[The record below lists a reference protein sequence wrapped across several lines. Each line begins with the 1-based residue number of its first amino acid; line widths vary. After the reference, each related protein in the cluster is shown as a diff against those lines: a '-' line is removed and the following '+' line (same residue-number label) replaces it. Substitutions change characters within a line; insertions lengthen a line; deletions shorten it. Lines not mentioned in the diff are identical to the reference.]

1 MSYFTLPASLSALR
15 NRNFRLFFSGQAISL
30 IGTWMQRIAISW
42 LVYSMTQ
49 SAFMLG
55 LVAFA
60 GQIPILFLS
69 PYAGAFT
76 DRHSRYKTLLVTQ
89 IASMLQAGMLAWVVW
104 TDVYNIELII
114 VLSVLL
120 GVINA
125 FDTPSRQS
133 LMIVLVEDKKDLPNA
148 IALNSTMVTMARL
161 LGPVVAGILLSRYGE
176 DVCFMLNFLS
186 FLTVI
191 VSLLFMK
198 IKEPERPPNTEPIWV
213 GLKEGYQYLKGNR
226 GIRSVI
232 LLTAMISFFVMP
244 YTTLLPVYA
253 STVFKGDVTTFSWL
267 NSFAGLGA
275 LIGAVYMAMR
285 KSRASL
291 LRLITYSAAVF
302 CVGLMAFSYTT
313 NFYLALFFIVIAEV
327 GMLIEIASSNTYI
340 QTHVE
345 ERMRGRVLSY
355 YVMAFLGM
363 MPIGG
368 LVIGA
373 LAQAMGA
380 PFTLM
385 AEGFCGVGAVLVFRY
400 VLLPKPAQHQR
411 VMEKALG

>member
-1 MSYFTLPASLSALR
+1 
-15 NRNFRLFFSGQAISL
+15 
-30 IGTWMQRIAISW
+30 MQRIAISW

-49 SAFMLG
+49 SALMLG

-60 GQIPILFLS
+60 GQIPVLFLS

-76 DRHSRYKTLLVTQ
+76 DRHSRYQTLLVTQ
-89 IASMLQAGMLAWVVW
+89 IASMLQAGALAWIVW
-104 TDVYNIELII
+104 TDIYNIEWII
-114 VLSVLL
+114 VLSVML
-120 GVINA
+120 GIINA

-133 LMIVLVEDKKDLPNA
+133 LMIVLIEDKKDLPNA

-161 LGPVVAGILLSRYGE
+161 LGPVVAGFLLSRYGE
-176 DVCFMLNFLS
+176 DICFILNFLS
-186 FLTVI
+186 FFTVI
-191 VSLLFMK
+191 ISLLIMK

-244 YTTLLPVYA
+244 YTTLLPIYA

-285 KSRASL
+285 KSKGSL
-291 LRLITYSAAVF
+291 LRLITYSAMIF
-302 CVGLMAFSYTT
+302 SGGLILFSYTS
-313 NFYLALFFIVIAEV
+313 NFYLALLIIVFAEV

-340 QTHVE
+340 QIHVDE
-345 ERMRGRVLSY
+345 HMRGRVLSY

-363 MPIGG
+363 MPLGG
-368 LVIGA
+368 LTIGA
-373 LAQAMGA
+373 LAHLTGA
-380 PFTLM
+380 PFALFC
-385 AEGFCGVGAVLVFRY
+385 EGFCGLGAALVFRY
-400 VLLPKPAQHQR
+400 ILLPKNPV
-411 VMEKALG
+411 VMRWLAKTTG